1 MTVTRAQ
8 LEAATTD
15 MLADGYSD
23 CFKSLQGF
31 RPRWTPTREELISFW
46 LSYETRFEEESAHE
60 AAVLKRKSEQYGID
74 FATWSQY
81 YDYKEAQ
88 DYQSY
93 LAEKTAK
100 DEADRHL
107 AALRRRFSTEAA
119 VEAWE
124 HGDI

>member
-1 MTVTRAQ
+1 MPRACNRQSWIWKYVTSYLLHLSPAWYVA
-8 LEAATTD
+8 LPTS
-15 MLADGYSD
+15 GY
-23 CFKSLQGF
+23 
-31 RPRWTPTREELISFW
+31 I
-46 LSYETRFEEESAHE
+46 
-60 AAVLKRKSEQYGID
+60 
-74 FATWSQY
+74 ATWSQY